1 MGNDADRYRRF
12 LDGDDN
18 GLREIIDIYYN
29 GLTLYISGI
38 VRNADETED
47 IVQDTFVRLAV
58 KKPRFSGKS
67 TFKTWLYAIARN
79 SAYNYLKRHKARFA
93 EQPVDECITLSDGT
107 DVEHEYLKTERNI
120 ELHKAMRELAPD
132 YYQALY
138 LMYFESLDTDGIAEV
153 MHKSKRQVGDLL
165 YRAKKSLKSK
175 LERAGFQMFL
185 TYYKSVA
192 V

>member
-38 VRNADETED
+38 VRDAAETED

-79 SAYNYLKRHKARFA
+79 SAYNYPSATRRGSRSSPPTSASRSR
-93 EQPVDECITLSDGT
+93 T
-107 DVEHEYLKTERNI
+107 
-120 ELHKAMRELAPD
+120 APTSS
-132 YYQALY
+132 A
-138 LMYFESLDTDGIAEV
+138 ST
-153 MHKSKRQVGDLL
+153 
-165 YRAKKSLKSK
+165 
-175 LERAGFQMFL
+175 
-185 TYYKSVA
+185 
-192 V
+192 